1 MKVGG
6 VAEGGPGGT
15 QISERGQLGAYDQCI
30 HILNCQDGRG
40 GRTLQHCCS
49 WEYKLMQSLWRVEC
63 SFFKSKKLKLDLPH
77 NATVPG
83 LFIYYIEM
91 NGISV

>member
-49 WEYKLMQSLWRVEC
+49 WEYKLMQYPLLLHY
-63 SFFKSKKLKLDLPH
+63 KSIQFLQNLKLPNDQIITLLIPH
-77 NATVPG
+77 
-83 LFIYYIEM
+83 LKKQIK
-91 NGISV
+91 SV